1 MSDSDNLKSQVR
13 DNWED
18 DWENDD
24 EIEAKLKANIEETK
38 KKEIQNLVDKAEEEL
53 IEDLFLHDTGVNPR
67 KPPSHTFLL
76 AFFKSD
82 LVQDGALREA
92 HVKVDLEK
100 VGVEKNANM
109 KNKEKSYSNKDD
121 SGQKQREQKKEKL
134 AMKKRQEELFGD
146 ASLDA
151 IQDQYC
157 DFEDRY

>member
-1 MSDSDNLKSQVR
+1 MLLSNLFKR
-13 DNWED
+13 
-18 DWENDD
+18 
-24 EIEAKLKANIEETK
+24 
-38 KKEIQNLVDKAEEEL
+38 LVQ
-53 IEDLFLHDTGVNPR
+53 IYVPPPVNP
-67 KPPSHTFLL
+67 PYLFLL
-76 AFFKSD
+76 ATGAKPPLTPFCSTQPLKKVEPNIPSGGGLRGFTPVKSGFFKSD

-92 HVKVDLEK
+92 PMKVDLEK